1 MACIYLQLMIL
12 RADSVVVSTPGFD
25 KKILVTRV
33 QISVGRIFLL
43 SKFMNLFYA
52 NDAVFF
58 GPDYE
63 DFDTYISDILSR
75 ADEL

>member
-1 MACIYLQLMIL
+1 
-12 RADSVVVSTPGFD
+12 
-25 KKILVTRV
+25 
-33 QISVGRIFLL
+33 
-43 SKFMNLFYA
+43 MNLFYA